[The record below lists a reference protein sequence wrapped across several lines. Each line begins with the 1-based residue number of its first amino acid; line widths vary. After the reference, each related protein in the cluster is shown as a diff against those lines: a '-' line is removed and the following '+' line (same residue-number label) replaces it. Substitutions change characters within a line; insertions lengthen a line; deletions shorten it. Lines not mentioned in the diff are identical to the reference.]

1 MSETKQAT
9 NFKYEWETNQ
19 IIKTDYIKRKG
30 LYYPRLTYIKN
41 SGDMKYCTED
51 RKDIKCDVLIYTQAE
66 EIKQLKEANEQG
78 EKDLINEEEQHLWA
92 LGEIDKHK
100 KENEELARTFIKK
113 DKHIF
118 GLKIELSS
126 YKEQLKKCR
135 MTSNINKCPIIKG
148 MGDKIAD
155 YKNKL
160 TEKDEELEDMRE
172 WHRLY
177 ILMLKDA
184 EKDFKNFKN
193 EIKELK
199 NKLEKLEK
207 TNKDLLNKLNDHK
220 TNNKT
225 KNENKELSKA
235 LTKAYIELDKLKHK
249 DKDNK
254 EYKENFYKLQTQ
266 SGEQLKNVI
275 NDYEKDLKI
284 LRMRIKNQ
292 DNTINTQGNR
302 IKELSNMKNQY
313 SKYIDKYNRID
324 KYIDNTIYEITG
336 IKRDYKKGIHNNIN
350 SFNQLRNIEEII
362 KRDFKITKTEFNNYF
377 KNVKNLRLQQAHE
390 DISHISS
397 QDLKNMI
404 LEDMIF

>member
-41 SGDMKYCTED
+41 TGDMKYCTEE
-51 RKDIKCDVLIYTQAE
+51 RKDIKCDVLIYTQGE
-66 EIKQLKEANEQG
+66 EIKALREE
-78 EKDLINEEEQHLWA
+78 NEENEKKLIDEEQKHMWA
-92 LGEIDKHK
+92 LGEIDRYK
-100 KENEELARTFIKK
+100 KENIELARDFIKK
-113 DKHIF
+113 DKHIY

-135 MTSNINKCPIIKG
+135 TISNINKCPIIKG
-148 MGDKIAD
+148 MGDKLAD
-155 YKNKL
+155 YKNIL
-160 TEKDEELEDMRE
+160 AAKDDELEDMRE

-177 ILMLKDA
+177 LLMLKDA

-199 NKLEKLEK
+199 NKLEQ
-207 TNKDLLNKLNDHK
+207 TNKDLLNKSNDHK
-220 TNNKT
+220 INNKM

-235 LTKAYIELDKLKHK
+235 LTKAYIEVEDLKQQIK
-249 DKDNK
+249 TNK
-254 EYKENFYKLQTQ
+254 EYKDNFEKLQTQ

-275 NDYEKDLKI
+275 NDYEKDLRI

-292 DNTINTQGNR
+292 DNTQNIQAQR
-302 IKELSNMKNQY
+302 LKELANMKNQY

-336 IKRDYKKGIHNNIN
+336 IKRDFKKGIHNNIN

-362 KRDFKITKTEFNNYF
+362 KRDFKITKSEFNNYF

-390 DISHISS
+390 DISHIGNK
-397 QDLKNMI
+397 DLINMI

>member
-1 MSETKQAT
+1 MSETKQT
-9 NFKYEWETNQ
+9 TDFKYEWETNQ
-19 IIKTDYIKRKG
+19 IIKTDYIKRNG

-41 SGDMKYCTED
+41 SGDMKYCTEEG
-51 RKDIKCDVLIYTQAE
+51 KDIKCDVLIYTQAE
-66 EIKQLKEANEQG
+66 EIKALKEEREEG
-78 EKDLINEEEQHLWA
+78 EKDLINEEQKHMWA

-100 KENEELARTFIKK
+100 KENIELARTFIKK

-126 YKEQLKKCR
+126 YKEQLKKSR

-148 MGDKIAD
+148 MGDKLAD

-160 TEKDEELEDMRE
+160 SEQEDTIQEMRE
-172 WHRLY
+172 WERLH
-177 ILMLKDA
+177 ILMLKDGQ
-184 EKDFKNFKN
+184 KDFKNFKN
-193 EIKELK
+193 EIKGLK
-199 NKLEKLEK
+199 NKLDKLEK

-220 TNNKT
+220 TNNKM

-254 EYKENFYKLQTQ
+254 EYKENFYKLQKQ

-275 NDYEKDLKI
+275 NDYEKDLRI
-284 LRMRIKNQ
+284 FRMRIKNQ
-292 DNTINTQGNR
+292 DTTQNIQAQR
-302 IKELSNMKNQY
+302 LKELMNMKNQY

-336 IKRDYKKGIHNNIN
+336 IKRDFKKGIHNNIN

-362 KRDFKITKTEFNNYF
+362 KRDFKITKIEFNNYF

-390 DISHISS
+390 DISHIKN